1 MHPSQPVCSQE
12 AFFHTIKERALK
24 RVVLFAVFFA
34 VVQPLW
40 AKTFYVSDDLS
51 IHMRRAPGVHASV
64 IEPLDSGTPVSVL
77 KKSDG
82 YAEVESPDGKRGWIR
97 AGYLQD
103 KPVASD
109 RLGKAQKKLA
119 SVTQEHHALKEK
131 LKAAVSTKSQ
141 QATAIDNLKKRNQ
154 ALKQR
159 LTQVTNASAH
169 SLQISRQNNRLKARI
184 ARLEQKRSKLRS
196 RVRVI
201 ESRREGILMGAAIVI
216 AGILAGLILP
226 FLRFRR
232 KRSSWQSF

>member
-1 MHPSQPVCSQE
+1 MKRLLLFIVLA
-12 AFFHTIKERALK
+12 AFAY
-24 RVVLFAVFFA
+24 
-34 VVQPLW
+34 PLW
-40 AKTFYVSDDLS
+40 AKTLYVSDDLS
-51 IHMRRAPGVHASV
+51 IHMRRAPSAHSSIV
-64 IEPLDSGTPVSVL
+64 EPLDSGTPVSVL

-82 YAEVESPDGKRGWIR
+82 YAEVEAPDGKQGWIR

-109 RLGKAQKKLA
+109 RLGKAQKTLA
-119 SVTQEHHALKEK
+119 SVKQEHHALKEK
-131 LKAAVSTKSQ
+131 LKAALSSKLQ
-141 QATAIDNLKKRNQ
+141 QTTAIDHLKKRNQ

-201 ESRREGILMGAAIVI
+201 ESRREGIVMGAAIVI
-216 AGILAGLILP
+216 AGMLVGLILP

-232 KRSSWQSF
+232 KRSGWRSF